1 MASGDITKDL
11 ETKVRTLLDEDTA
24 GFYTA
29 AAIYKSLADAQRE
42 IATVFL
48 SIFKAKQKLNKDEEC
63 PNVLRP
69 LISTTTPA
77 TGTQNLPADFWD
89 VLYIKDSITSNV
101 PVRIRNV
108 SSAYPHNIANTYLAS
123 SASQP
128 FCYISP
134 TQVVFET
141 SISWIMAYF
150 KTLTDTSAS
159 VDPVLAQSA
168 YNAMV
173 QYAFAD
179 LLRRD
184 SDQRAGEEFNKFLK
198 MLQDIT

>member
-1 MASGDITKDL
+1 MAAGDITKAL

-29 AAIYKSLADAQRE
+29 DMVYKSLADAQRE
-42 IATVFL
+42 IATFFL
-48 SIFKAKQKLNKDEEC
+48 SVFKAKQKLNKDEEC

-69 LISTTTPA
+69 ILSTTTSA

-89 VLYIKDSITSNV
+89 VLFIKDSSANV
-101 PVRIRNV
+101 PIRIRNM
-108 SSAYPHNIANTYLAS
+108 SANYPHKLANTYLAS

-128 FCYISP
+128 YCYISGS
-134 TQVVFET
+134 QVVLET
-141 SISWIMAYF
+141 SMSWTMTYF
-150 KTLTDTSAS
+150 KTLTDTSGS
-159 VDPVLAQSA
+159 VDPFLAQSS

-184 SDQRAGEEFNKFLK
+184 EDPRAGEEFNKFLK